1 MKLLELNDSNIQQI
15 INDMLSV
22 LKKGG
27 IIIYP
32 TETLYGLGANALDV
46 KAINKIFQIKKRPKT
61 KPLPIAVRNLR
72 WAEELAF
79 IDGKVK
85 KILKAVWPGPIT
97 VVLPKKEI
105 VPFVLTAN
113 SPNIAMR
120 VSSSEF
126 VNELLDSFGYPLIST
141 SANISGQQPTNKIS
155 DIIGKFKKAKL
166 KPDIIISKGD
176 LPVSEPSTVLDLTL
190 NKPKILRVGPTKP
203 DVLMK
208 LLET

>member
-61 KPLPIAVRNLR
+61 KPLPIVVRNLR